1 MGLVYLESYLRK
13 LEFNSSNIT
22 SLQLHPQWIFKFFVS
37 RFALDA
43 IDTDVGAARE
53 RCPSF

>member
-1 MGLVYLESYLRK
+1 MGLVYLESDLRK
-13 LEFNSSNIT
+13 LEFNSSIIT

-37 RFALDA
+37 RFALYV